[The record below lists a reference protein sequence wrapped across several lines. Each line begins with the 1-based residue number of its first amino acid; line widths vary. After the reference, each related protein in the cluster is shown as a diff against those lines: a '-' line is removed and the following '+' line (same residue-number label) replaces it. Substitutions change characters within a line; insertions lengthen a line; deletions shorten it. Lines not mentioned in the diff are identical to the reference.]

1 LPRKEDIM
9 KVIKKTSQHP
19 KFIYENKDDV
29 LNIFLSKKPIDC
41 AEQSG
46 DMIVHFS
53 KDDEPVYLEIL
64 DASRFLKRQGE
75 DLPKDIKQKFFAN

>member
-1 LPRKEDIM
+1 M
-9 KVIKKTSQHP
+9 KIIKKTDSKLP
-19 KFIYENKDDV
+19 KFVYEDEDDI
-29 LNIFLSKKPIDC
+29 LNIYLSETPIDY

-53 KDDEPVYLEIL
+53 KNDEPVYFEIL
-64 DASRFLKRQGE
+64 DASKFLKRQGE

>member
-1 LPRKEDIM
+1 M
-9 KVIKKTSQHP
+9 KVTKKTSSKHP
-19 KFIYENKDDV
+19 KFVYESEDDV
-29 LNIFLSKKPIDC
+29 LNIFLSDTPIDY

-53 KDDEPVYLEIL
+53 KKDEPVYFEIL
-64 DASRFLKRQGE
+64 DASKFLKRQGE